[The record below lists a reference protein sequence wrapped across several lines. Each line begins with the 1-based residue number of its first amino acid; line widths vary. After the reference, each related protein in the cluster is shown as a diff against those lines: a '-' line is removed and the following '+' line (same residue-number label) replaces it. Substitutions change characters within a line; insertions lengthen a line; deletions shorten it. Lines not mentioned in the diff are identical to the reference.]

1 MVDAESVERRLR
13 RIADE
18 IGALRDIAE
27 GGRSPFMD
35 DEMVRTAA
43 ERHLQVAIQ
52 AAADVAN
59 HILAE
64 DSDLT
69 PEDYGAAF
77 VALAKLGVIDQGL
90 AERLRA
96 AAGLRNVLVHLYL
109 DVDPDRVW
117 EAIEGLDDLEAFA
130 AVVERYLERGSS
142 PGPRTP

>member
-1 MVDAESVERRLR
+1 MVDAESVERRLHH
-13 RIADE
+13 IG
-18 IGALRDIAE
+18 IQVGALRDIAE
-27 GGRSPFMD
+27 RGRDSFMT
-35 DEMVRTAA
+35 DELVRTAA
-43 ERHLQVAIQ
+43 ERFLQVAIQ

-69 PEDYGAAF
+69 PDDYGAAF
-77 VALAKLGVIDQGL
+77 VALAKLGVIDQEL

-117 EAIEGLDDLEAFA
+117 EAIESLDDLEAFA
-130 AVVERYLERGSS
+130 AAVERYLARGSN
-142 PGPRTP
+142 PGPRPP